1 MIKNESNKINYK
13 DFKLNHENDIILI
26 LTISGVFSLLVL
38 IIFLITF
45 TFLNFNIIYLLGL
58 FLFVILFIV
67 LFFINK
73 KIFKNLR
80 KINYQKNYQKL
91 LLFNWTDF
99 YKKNS
104 IKGIEILNVNIN
116 AFFIPIKNLFVKN
129 DLIFSDNLN
138 IIDEIMNEEYF
149 QKNLKVNNT
158 IKFRIL
164 KQEIEI
170 SYMELFLE
178 ERTNKIYCKVKVKLF
193 NTKHENVVFNDLS
206 EFLNTKKKYKLE
218 NSKKDTI
225 ITFYKKID
233 RYNDLDNL
241 DELHTSENR
250 LINTISV
257 IPGLFSMRKMNNKNF
272 NKKMIDIV
280 KKDCLN
286 LKTFNFLDIF

>member
-13 DFKLNHENDIILI
+13 DFKLNHENDMILI

-45 TFLNFNIIYLLGL
+45 TFLDFNIIYLLGS
-58 FLFVILFIV
+58 FLFVMIFVMSL
-67 LFFINK
+67 FINK
-73 KIFKNLR
+73 KILKNFR

-116 AFFIPIKNLFVKN
+116 TFFIPIKNLFVKN

-170 SYMELFLE
+170 SYIELFLE
-178 ERTNKIYCKVKVKLF
+178 ESTNKIYCKVKVKFF
-193 NTKHENVVFNDLS
+193 NNKHENFVFNDLS

-218 NSKKDTI
+218 NSKNDTI

-250 LINTISV
+250 LINTISI

-286 LKTFNFLDIF
+286 LKAFNFLDTF

>member
-1 MIKNESNKINYK
+1 MIKNESNEINYK
-13 DFKLNHENDIILI
+13 DFKLNHENDMILI
-26 LTISGVFSLLVL
+26 LIISGVFSLLVL
-38 IIFLITF
+38 IIFFITF

-58 FLFVILFIV
+58 FLFLILFV
-67 LFFINK
+67 MSFFINK
-73 KIFKNLR
+73 EILKNFR

-138 IIDEIMNEEYF
+138 IIDEMINEEYF

-158 IKFRIL
+158 IKFRVL

-178 ERTNKIYCKVKVKLF
+178 EKTNKIYCKVKVKFF
-193 NTKHENVVFNDLS
+193 NNKHENVVFNDLS
-206 EFLNTKKKYKLE
+206 EFLNTKRKYKLE
-218 NSKKDTI
+218 NSKNDTI

-241 DELHTSENR
+241 DEFHTSENR